1 MAIVAIPRGVEITKV
16 TKAQERALDKLL
28 KAQRDENTI
37 QTAIRVAIPT
47 LAFVGVAGVGIA
59 TTFAYL
65 KDLEIPSVSQVAE
78 NAGSAVANTLLNVLP
93 SPDTPLTPEVTELG
107 TTLPICKRFEADYVS
122 QNEIRHELPF
132 VGGTLQALAQLDTI
146 RKMKKNGCTRPSII
160 PQSQWDQG

>member
-1 MAIVAIPRGVEITKV
+1 MP
-16 TKAQERALDKLL
+16 
-28 KAQRDENTI
+28 
-37 QTAIRVAIPT
+37 
-47 LAFVGVAGVGIA
+47 
-59 TTFAYL
+59 AYL
-65 KDLEIPSVSQVAE
+65 KDLEIPSVSQIAE
-78 NAGSAVANTLLNVLP
+78 NTGGAVANTLLNILP

-122 QNEIRHELPF
+122 QNEIRNELPF

>member
-107 TTLPICKRFEADYVS
+107 DLLLFRNRSGTKDEFSRFFFA
-122 QNEIRHELPF
+122 
-132 VGGTLQALAQLDTI
+132 
-146 RKMKKNGCTRPSII
+146 SIYCC
-160 PQSQWDQG
+160 

>member
-37 QTAIRVAIPT
+37 QTAIKVAIPT

-65 KDLEIPSVSQVAE
+65 KDLEIPSVSQVAQ
-78 NAGSAVANTLLNVLP
+78 NAGSVVANTLLNVLP
-93 SPDTPLTPEVTELG
+93 SPDTPLTPEVTQLG

-122 QNEIRHELPF
+122 QNEIRNELPF

-146 RKMKKNGCTRPSII
+146 RKMKKK
-160 PQSQWDQG
+160 WLH

>member
-65 KDLEIPSVSQVAE
+65 KDLEVPSVSQVAE
-78 NAGSAVANTLLNVLP
+78 NAGGAVANALLNVLP
-93 SPDTPLTPEVTELG
+93 SPDTPITPEVTELG

-122 QNEIRHELPF
+122 QNEIRNELPF
-132 VGGTLQALAQLDTI
+132 VGSTLQALAQLDTI
-146 RKMKKNGCTRPSII
+146 KKMKKNGCTRPSII

>member
-59 TTFAYL
+59 TTLAYL

-78 NAGSAVANTLLNVLP
+78 NAGSAVAN
-93 SPDTPLTPEVTELG
+93 PL
-107 TTLPICKRFEADYVS
+107 
-122 QNEIRHELPF
+122 
-132 VGGTLQALAQLDTI
+132 
-146 RKMKKNGCTRPSII
+146 
-160 PQSQWDQG
+160 

>member
-78 NAGSAVANTLLNVLP
+78 IGGSSVAKTLLNVLP

-122 QNEIRHELPF
+122 QNEIRNELPF

-160 PQSQWDQG
+160 SQSQWDQG